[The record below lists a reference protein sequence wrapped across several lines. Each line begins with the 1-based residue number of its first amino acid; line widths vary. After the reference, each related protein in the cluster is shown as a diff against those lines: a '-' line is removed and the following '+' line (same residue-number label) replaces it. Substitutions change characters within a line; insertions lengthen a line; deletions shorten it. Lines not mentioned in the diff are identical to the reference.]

1 MATQRKQR
9 LREWMRQNSYTVR
22 KLADD
27 LGVVERMARQYLSA
41 ETISTKRHTQFV
53 VLGFPQD
60 LLPQAMD
67 KKPGPKPLTPDF
79 PGLRSKQQPTQS
91 ATA

>member
-1 MATQRKQR
+1 MATNRKQR
-9 LREWMRQNSYTVR
+9 LREWMRQKHYTIR

-41 ETISTKRHTQFV
+41 ETISTKRHTQLV

-60 LLPQAMD
+60 LLPQPLD
-67 KKPGPKPLTPDF
+67 KKPGPKPLTPDY
-79 PGLRSKQQPTQS
+79 PGLRSEQHPAQ

>member
-9 LREWMRQNSYTVR
+9 LREWMRQKHYTIR

-41 ETISTKRHTQFV
+41 ETISTKRHTQLV

-60 LLPQAMD
+60 LLPQPLD
-67 KKPGPKPLTPDF
+67 KKPGPKPLSPDY
-79 PGLRSKQQPTQS
+79 PGLRENSQPVQ